1 MFKLQPNP
9 TFKTK
14 VNISIAGQEKPAQ
27 IEVEFKYLSK
37 TQVRDFFEAL
47 AGKQDDAEALSE
59 LIVGWSGPDQAYSKE
74 ALSLLLDN
82 YPSSAG
88 DLFEAFR
95 RELLEAKRKN

>member
-9 TFKTK
+9 TFKTRLA
-14 VNISIAGQEKPAQ
+14 ISIAGETTSPP

-37 TQVRDFFEAL
+37 KAMKDYF
-47 AGKQDDAEALSE
+47 AGIDGKTDAEALGE
-59 LIVGWSGPDQAYSKE
+59 LIVGWSGVDKPYDLPTLE
-74 ALSLLLDN
+74 TLLDN
-82 YPSSAG
+82 YPAAAS